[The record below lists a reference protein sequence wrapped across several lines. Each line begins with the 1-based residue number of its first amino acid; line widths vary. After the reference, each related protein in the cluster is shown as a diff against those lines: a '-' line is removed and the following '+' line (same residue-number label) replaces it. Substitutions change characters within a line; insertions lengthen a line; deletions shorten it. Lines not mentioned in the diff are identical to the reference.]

1 MADTGLARDLEQALG
16 QLLLR
21 RNRSALYDA
30 VLDSAP
36 TGVDRQTYPVLSGL
50 ARLGPQSA
58 ARLADEVGIDRSG
71 ASRYADR
78 LESAGLLE
86 RSPDPRDRRATLLA
100 LTPEGHATVVKL
112 RDTLTRHLA
121 YRIADWPDWQAQALI
136 DGIRLLIDEPREG
149 REEQEEGVG

>member
-1 MADTGLARDLEQALG
+1 MANTGLARDLEQALG

-86 RSPDPRDRRATLLA
+86 RSPDPCDGRATLLA
-100 LTPEGHATVVKL
+100 LTPKGRATVTEL
-112 RDTLTRHLA
+112 RNALTRHLA
-121 YRIADWPDWQAQALI
+121 GLIADWPDGQAQALI
-136 DGIRLLIDEPREG
+136 DGIRLLIDMP
-149 REEQEEGVG
+149 QD

>member
-1 MADTGLARDLEQALG
+1 MVRNVLAHDLEQALG

-50 ARLGPQSA
+50 ARLGPQTA

-71 ASRYADR
+71 ASRYSDR
-78 LESAGLLE
+78 LEAVGLLE
-86 RSPDPRDRRATLLA
+86 RSPDPSDGRATLLA
-100 LTPEGHATVVKL
+100 LTPKGHGVVAEL
-112 RDTLTRHLA
+112 RDALAQHLA
-121 YRIADWPDWQAQALI
+121 DRIADWPDWQVQGLI
-136 DGIRLLIDEPREG
+136 DGIRLLIHTHPN
-149 REEQEEGVG
+149 